1 MKISAVFA
9 FTASI
14 AASAL
19 ILPGGVRAM
28 DWPVQEGLLS
38 RNFGWNDKGKPVL
51 GNVFETESPVLAAD
65 GGEVIFSRSDQDS
78 ASRLP
83 SPLGAWTAVDHGDG
97 LISIYSRYDEGRETG
112 KSGKAG
118 ALRIGR
124 GEVLALPG
132 LSGWSAKKGV
142 YFSLYD
148 RHERRWVNPSM
159 IITPFPDASP
169 PVILSVQLR
178 NAGGRLIDP
187 GRTRYLSQGSYT
199 VSVAA
204 ADTGRNPGENALAPH
219 RIICSINGMEISS
232 LNLETFSAREGTLMA
247 YRNGLV
253 PAKQVYAPFP
263 SFEIGE
269 ASFTR
274 GQANLEIIV
283 QDIAGNSR
291 SAVFR
296 MLVE

>member
-1 MKISAVFA
+1 MKLPPVFA
-9 FTASI
+9 FAASI
-14 AASAL
+14 AVSAL
-19 ILPGGVRAM
+19 FLPGGICAM
-28 DWPVQEGLLS
+28 DWPVQEGLS

-51 GNVFETESPVLAAD
+51 GNVFETEAPVLAAED
-65 GGEVIFSRSDQDS
+65 GELIFSRPGGDS

-97 LISIYSRYDEGRETG
+97 LISIYSRYDESRETG
-112 KSGKAG
+112 KAGG
-118 ALRIGR
+118 ALKVKR
-124 GEVLALPG
+124 GDPLAVPG
-132 LSGWSAKKGV
+132 VSGWSAKKGV
-142 YFSLYD
+142 YFSLFD
-148 RHERRWVNPSM
+148 RRERRWVNPSM
-159 IITPFPDASP
+159 IITPLPDITP
-169 PVILSVQLR
+169 PLILSVQLMK
-178 NAGGRLIDP
+178 AGQLIDP

-204 ADTGRNPGENALAPH
+204 TDTRLERGNTLAPH

-232 LNLETFSAREGTLMA
+232 LNLETFSAREGLLMV

-263 SFEIGE
+263 AFEIGE
-269 ASFTR
+269 APFTR

-296 MLVE
+296 MVVE